1 MDKDIEFVVELWMA
15 IQKRREDSMKD
26 CPQELAGYS
35 PEKQEATQEANPS
48 RAASLQIGPAYH
60 QAVALINLMNQT
72 ERREIYFMLRQRN
85 DFFTISQ

>member
-35 PEKQEATQEANPS
+35 PEKQEATQQTRRDDTESSGSGVHRRS
-48 RAASLQIGPAYH
+48 R
-60 QAVALINLMNQT
+60 
-72 ERREIYFMLRQRN
+72 ERERERERE
-85 DFFTISQ
+85 